1 MKKGSVILIP
11 FPFTD
16 LKGSKIRP
24 AVVLINNELDVTIC
38 FVTSELRWKNEYD
51 IPIYPSENNGL
62 KTPSLIR
69 IGKIAT
75 IDSALVL
82 GKLGELSNVE
92 IAELNKGLKKLLQLQ

>member
-24 AVVLINNELDVTIC
+24 AVVLCVSELDVTIC
-38 FVTSELRWKNEYD
+38 FVTSELRWKTESD
-51 IPIYPSENNGL
+51 VLVFPSENNGL
-62 KTPSLIR
+62 KVPSLIR

-75 IDSALVL
+75 INSDLVL
-82 GKLGELSNVE
+82 GELGKLSNTVPQVV
-92 IAELNKGLKKLLQLQ
+92 AG

>member
-11 FPFTD
+11 FPFSD

-24 AVVLINNELDVTIC
+24 AVVSIKNELDVTIC
-38 FVTSELRWKNEYD
+38 FVTSELRWKKEYD
-51 IPIYPSENNGL
+51 VSVYPSESNGL
-62 KTPSLIR
+62 KVPSLIR

-92 IAELNKGLKKLLQLQ
+92 IAELNKGLKELLQL

>member
-16 LKGSKIRP
+16 LRGSKVRP
-24 AVVLINNELDVTIC
+24 AVVLSKNELDVTIC
-38 FVTSELRWKNEYD
+38 FITSELKWKTEND
-51 IPIYPSENNGL
+51 ISVFPTNSNGL
-62 KTPSLIR
+62 KAPSLIR

-82 GKLGELSNVE
+82 GELGELSNVE
-92 IAELNKGLKKLLQLQ
+92 IDELNKGLKKLLQL

>member
-24 AVVLINNELDVTIC
+24 AVVLNNSGLDVTIC
-38 FVTSELRWKNEYD
+38 FITSELKWKTNCD
-51 IPIYPSENNGL
+51 IFVFPSKNNGI
-62 KTPSLIR
+62 KAPSLIR

-75 IDSALVL
+75 IDSTLVL
-82 GKLGELSNVE
+82 GELGELSNTEIVE
-92 IAELNKGLKKLLQLQ
+92 LDKGLKSFFQLM

>member
-24 AVVLINNELDVTIC
+24 AVVLSKSELDVTIC
-38 FVTSELRWKNEYD
+38 FITSELKWKTECD
-51 IPIYPSENNGL
+51 VSVFPSENNGL
-62 KTPSLIR
+62 KVPSVIR

-75 IDSALVL
+75 IDTVLVL
-82 GKLGELSNVE
+82 GELGELSNVE
-92 IAELNKGLKKLLQLQ
+92 IAELDKGLKKLFQL